1 MQTDPV
7 DDLTRRRAAWEAL
20 SELFLD
26 TEPDLEDIAW
36 QLRDTGFDTPELTAM
51 LRGEVAPVLGGNL
64 LSMAGVWAAF
74 DLAPVEARYVAW
86 RRSPTL
92 LSRLACWMIRD
103 DWRQVTSALNRA
115 VSSTTSQP
123 NRA

>member
-1 MQTDPV
+1 M

-26 TEPDLEDIAW
+26 TEPEPEVIAR
-36 QLRDTGFDTPELTAM
+36 QLRSTGFSAAELDAM

-64 LSMAGVWAAF
+64 LSVVGVWDAF
-74 DLAPVEARYVAW
+74 DLAPVEARFLAG

-92 LSRLACWMIRD
+92 LGRLGCHLIRD
-103 DWRQVTSALNRA
+103 DWAQVMARLRRA
-115 VSSTTSQP
+115 
-123 NRA
+123 